1 MKTILTT
8 IFVLIIFSTVD
19 SQILNKP
26 SVQVK
31 SHPTLN
37 IIKIEQRETETVF
50 FMHIVNRIKE
60 GGWFCVDKNVKLTS
74 ESLKDDIRMLRS
86 ENIENCPTSHH
97 FTKINE
103 SVNFKLYF
111 PPLPKGL
118 TEVNLIED
126 CADNCFYMN
135 GIVLDMVLNNEIKSF
150 DKGFSLYSKNDFKGS
165 LQYFTDIRDNSIH
178 TDRKHYG
185 YSIYIIPVIYHKLGE
200 FDAAK
205 RAFKK
210 LLEKDFKDKEYFI
223 EQVRKI
229 DFFKNLK

>member
-1 MKTILTT
+1 
-8 IFVLIIFSTVD
+8 
-19 SQILNKP
+19 
-26 SVQVK
+26 
-31 SHPTLN
+31 
-37 IIKIEQRETETVF
+37 
-50 FMHIVNRIKE
+50 MHIVNRIKE

-150 DKGFSLYSKNDFKGS
+150 DKGFSLYSKMILKDLS
-165 LQYFTDIRDNSIH
+165 STLQTSGIILSIL
-178 TDRKHYG
+178 TENIMDTA
-185 YSIYIIPVIYHKLGE
+185 YI
-200 FDAAK
+200 
-205 RAFKK
+205 
-210 LLEKDFKDKEYFI
+210 
-223 EQVRKI
+223 
-229 DFFKNLK
+229 